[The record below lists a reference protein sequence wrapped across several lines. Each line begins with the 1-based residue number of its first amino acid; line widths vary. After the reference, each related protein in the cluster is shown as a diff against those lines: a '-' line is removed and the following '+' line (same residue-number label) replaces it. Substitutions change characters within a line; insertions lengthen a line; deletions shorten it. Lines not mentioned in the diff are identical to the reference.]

1 MCGSAALISN
11 SDELEV
17 ALRHALA
24 QLEARGP
31 DGTGLAKTGTGALGH
46 CRLSLR
52 DAAGGNQPRTL
63 SDGRLLAYV
72 GELYNDA
79 RLKALLELEGWKSTT
94 SSDTE
99 ILARALEKWGESAWD
114 KLDGMFAVTILSADG
129 AEMDL
134 VRDRFGIKPLYFSRA
149 ADAVSAA
156 SEPAALL
163 GKSVERSAS
172 RKAVLHFLRTSH
184 VALGM
189 QTVWSGVRL
198 VPPGGRAQLTAVS
211 SNVTSWLRPNA
222 FERLP
227 IDPMLAANK
236 LKYLLGEAVYR
247 QKQADY
253 PVGLFLSGGVDSS
266 LLAALFAQQQR
277 EPVKTYAVAL
287 AGDVDDLKQAD
298 LMARHVR
305 SAHTELVV
313 SPDEFFEAMRTL
325 TIQRALPVSLPNE
338 VLIYLLAKRAK
349 QDVKAVLCGE
359 GADELFGGYH
369 RLQARLSATTGD
381 RRATLRAYRSSSAW
395 FSTAELQETLQDS
408 DVVQDVEQ
416 DDLDGLT
423 MLAAQSDDD
432 SLAQTLLLHDHYPHL
447 LLRLDGAT
455 MAAGLE
461 GRVPF
466 ADRDVVAFAES
477 LPQDLLRPAFGMEK
491 PLLRKAGQGLLP
503 DEIARR
509 PKRAFSASLS
519 LLFSAPAG
527 QQMLERALHE
537 IRRHQLFNQEKL
549 ERLLT
554 AERET
559 PSLHRT
565 WLICSLGL
573 WLDACRVRQI
583 C

>member
-1 MCGSAALISN
+1 MCGSVALIADS
-11 SDELEV
+11 EQLE
-17 ALRHALA
+17 ATLRHALS
-24 QLEARGP
+24 QIEARGP
-31 DGTGLAKTGTGALGH
+31 DGIGLARSGGGALGH

-52 DAAGGNQPRTL
+52 DAAGGGQPRAL
-63 SDGRLLAYV
+63 ADGRLLAYV

-79 RLKALLELEGWKSTT
+79 RLKAILELEGWKSAT

-99 ILARALEKWGESAWD
+99 ILARALEKWGNDAWD
-114 KLDGMFAVTILSADG
+114 KLDGMFAVTVLSSEGDAL
-129 AEMDL
+129 EL
-134 VRDRFGIKPLYFSRA
+134 VRDRFGIKPLYFRRGSGTIA
-149 ADAVSAA
+149 AA

-163 GKSVERSAS
+163 HREPSRTAARSA
-172 RKAVLHFLRTSH
+172 VIHFLRTSH
-184 VALGM
+184 IAHGM
-189 QTVWSGVRL
+189 QTVWNDISL
-198 VPPGGRAQLTAVS
+198 VPPGSRALLTQES
-211 SNVTSWLRPNA
+211 SHIVLWTRHREL
-222 FERLP
+222 ERQP
-227 IDPMLAANK
+227 IDAAHASSK

-247 QKQADY
+247 QKQADC

-266 LLAALFAQQQR
+266 LLAAFLAQQQQ

-287 AGDVDDLKQAD
+287 VGDTDDLKQAD
-298 LMARHVR
+298 LMARHI
-305 SAHTELVV
+305 SADHAELVV

-369 RLQARLSATTGD
+369 RLQARLHGVKGD
-381 RRATLRAYRSSSAW
+381 WPSTLRAYRQASAW
-395 FSTAELQETLQDS
+395 FSSSELQDTLLDGSIVS
-408 DVVQDVEQ
+408 DVERADF
-416 DDLDGLT
+416 DALSGLAKPEG
-423 MLAAQSDDD
+423 AA
-432 SLAQTLLLHDHYPHL
+432 SLAQALLLHDHYPHL

-466 ADRDVVAFAES
+466 ADRDVVSFAEA
-477 LPQDLLRPAFGMEK
+477 LPQELLLPAFGLEK
-491 PLLRKAGQGLLP
+491 PILRKAGHGSLP
-503 DEIARR
+503 DEIMRR

-519 LLFSAPAG
+519 HLFSASSG
-527 QQMLERALHE
+527 QQALERALHE
-537 IRRHQLFNQEKL
+537 ITRHELFDEGKLNQLL
-549 ERLLT
+549 A